1 MKNILSA
8 LVLASVLFVSCK
20 KEETAVTPEANKE
33 ESVFSDSFSGP
44 VDTTAV
50 PVATATTPA
59 TTTTGN
65 PTMMTTT
72 QTATIP
78 APAPVAK
85 GMNPA
90 HGQPGHRCDI
100 AVGAPLNSA
109 PGKATVQPMKSNTTT
124 ISSSDL
130 KPGTVTTNGAT
141 ITTVNNN
148 PAPNAAPVTPTVTA
162 PGMNPPHGQEGHDC
176 AVAVGAP
183 LPKK

>member
-20 KEETAVTPEANKE
+20 KEETVVAPEANKE

-44 VDTTAV
+44 IDTAAV
-50 PVATATTPA
+50 PAATATTPA
-59 TTTTGN
+59 TNGN

-72 QTATIP
+72 QTATVP

-90 HGQPGHRCDI
+90 HGQPGHRCEI
-100 AVGAPLNSA
+100 PVGAPLNSA
-109 PGKATVQPMKSNTTT
+109 PGKASVQPIKSTSTT

-130 KPGTVTTNGAT
+130 KAGTVTSNGAT

-148 PAPNAAPVTPTVTA
+148 PTPNAGPVAPTVTA

>member
-8 LVLASVLFVSCK
+8 LVVASVLFVSCK
-20 KEETAVTPEANKE
+20 KEETAVAPEANKE

-44 VDTTAV
+44 IDTAAV
-50 PVATATTPA
+50 PAATATTPA
-59 TTTTGN
+59 TNGN

-72 QTATIP
+72 QTATVA

-90 HGQPGHRCDI
+90 HGQPGHRCEI
-100 AVGAPLNSA
+100 PVGAPLNSA
-109 PGKATVQPMKSNTTT
+109 PGKASVQPIKSTSTT

-130 KPGTVTTNGAT
+130 KAGTVTTNGAT

-148 PAPNAAPVTPTVTA
+148 PTPNAGPIAPTVTA

>member
-20 KEETAVTPEANKE
+20 KEETAVAPEANKE

-44 VDTTAV
+44 VDTAAV
-50 PVATATTPA
+50 PAAAVPQTTVPA
-59 TTTTGN
+59 GSPN
-65 PTMMTTT
+65 MMTTT
-72 QTATIP
+72 QTATVP

-90 HGQPGHRCDI
+90 HGQPGHRCEI
-100 AVGAPLNSA
+100 PVGAPLSSA
-109 PGKATVQPMKSNTTT
+109 PGKATVQQMKPNTTT

-148 PAPNAAPVTPTVTA
+148 PTPNAAPVTPTVTA

>member
-20 KEETAVTPEANKE
+20 KEETAVAPEANKE

-44 VDTTAV
+44 IDTTAV
-50 PVATATTPA
+50 PVAAVPQTTVPA
-59 TTTTGN
+59 GS

-72 QTATIP
+72 QTATVP

-109 PGKATVQPMKSNTTT
+109 PGKASVQPVKSTSTT

-148 PAPNAAPVTPTVTA
+148 PTPNAAPVTPTVTA